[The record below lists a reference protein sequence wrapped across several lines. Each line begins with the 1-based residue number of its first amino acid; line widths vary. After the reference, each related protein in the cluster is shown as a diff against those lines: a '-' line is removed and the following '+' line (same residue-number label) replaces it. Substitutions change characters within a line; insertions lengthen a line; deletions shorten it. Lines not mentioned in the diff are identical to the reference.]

1 MCAHNAEVAAKAGKK
16 DHLNCWQ
23 VCKLIADPVLNRSQ
37 TGDTNLM
44 QFPWSKHPF
53 CGSLIE
59 SYIDYY
65 LSVLDI
71 QMAAMLACCF
81 ASACAN
87 CKRFACSG
95 KDCQKISQINNN
107 EPEKRVKQTS
117 LPMKNSVSDVL
128 NESDLNRDE
137 RELAIL
143 LLWRHRHRID
153 FEFDAN

>member
-1 MCAHNAEVAAKAGKK
+1 MCTHNAEVAAKAGKK

-23 VCKLIADPVLNRSQ
+23 ICKLIADPVLNQ
-37 TGDTNLM
+37 TDDTSLM
-44 QFPWSKHPF
+44 EFPWSKHPF

-81 ASACAN
+81 ASACSN

-95 KDCQKISQINNN
+95 RDCQKISQITNV
-107 EPEKRVKQTS
+107 EMEKKPNRQSS
-117 LPMKNSVSDVL
+117 LPMKNSVSD
-128 NESDLNRDE
+128 
-137 RELAIL
+137 
-143 LLWRHRHRID
+143 
-153 FEFDAN
+153 EFSLCLVE